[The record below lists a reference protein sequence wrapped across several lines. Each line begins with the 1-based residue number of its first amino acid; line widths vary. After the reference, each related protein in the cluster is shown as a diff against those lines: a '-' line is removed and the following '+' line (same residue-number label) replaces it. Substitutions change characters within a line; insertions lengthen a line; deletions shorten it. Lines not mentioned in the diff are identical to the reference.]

1 LEIEKK
7 LKELGFELPQTSNPS
22 VGNFVGAVRTGNLVF
37 VSGHVPSIPG
47 GGFLHIGKVPT
58 DVTIEQGS
66 DSARQ
71 ATLNCLA
78 SIKACIGNLDK
89 VKRVVKLLCMVNCTP
104 DFQESPRVANGASD
118 LLVSLYGESGR
129 HARSA
134 VGMAS
139 LPNSV
144 PFEIE
149 MIIEVSD

>member
-7 LKELGFELPQTSNPS
+7 LKELGFELPQPSNPS
-22 VGNFVGAVRTGNLVF
+22 VGNFVGAVQTGNLVF
-37 VSGHVPSIPG
+37 VSGHIPVLPG

-78 SIKACIGNLDK
+78 SVKACIGNLDK
-89 VKRVVKLLCMVNCTP
+89 VKKIVKLLCMVNCTP

>member
-1 LEIEKK
+1 MEIEKK
-7 LKELGFELPQTSNPS
+7 LKELGFELPQPSNPS
-22 VGNFVGAVRTGNLVF
+22 VGNFVGAVQTGNLVF
-37 VSGHVPSIPG
+37 VSGHIPVLPG

-89 VKRVVKLLCMVNCTP
+89 VKKIVKLLCMVNCTP